1 MHSPATAKLRSLQIL
16 YLSSRFLW
24 RKNVSFA
31 ISRHYKRF
39 DAFVEAEANKV
50 AGKYDNASID
60 FQTEFY
66 KMEGLTPYSEAKLPI
81 TSGTSG
87 LFSSILSCC

>member
-1 MHSPATAKLRSLQIL
+1 MYAFTCNCKTSFSSNFV
-16 YLSSRFLW
+16 LSSRFLW

-66 KMEGLTPYSEAKLPI
+66 KMEGLTPYSEAKLDLKI
-81 TSGTSG
+81 
-87 LFSSILSCC
+87 